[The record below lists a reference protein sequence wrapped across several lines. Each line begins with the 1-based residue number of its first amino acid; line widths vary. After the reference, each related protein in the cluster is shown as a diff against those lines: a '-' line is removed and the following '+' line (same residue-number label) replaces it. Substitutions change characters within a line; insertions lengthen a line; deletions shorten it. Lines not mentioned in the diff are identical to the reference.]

1 LNLPFRFI
9 ELDSVESTMTEAAA
23 RLSAGK
29 LVPWTTILA
38 RHQTH
43 GRGRL
48 DRDWA
53 NVPGHALLATVVVP
67 LSIPSA
73 RAGLVAIAAGTSVAR
88 ALRDWGVVVKL
99 KWPNDIYLDHRK
111 LGGVLIH
118 SRLGTELVALIGI
131 GINLMSA
138 PQSVKESAISLAD
151 VMTDPPPPRELM
163 ETIVRDLHAA
173 VSNLEAGDWQ
183 LVIDEWTQSA
193 LWVGEHVTILAD
205 HEISGRFT
213 GIDQFGRMILDTGA
227 GELEIATGDV
237 RRGPRIGA

>member
-23 RLSAGK
+23 RLSAGT

-38 RHQTH
+38 RHQTR

-48 DRDWA
+48 NRDWT
-53 NVPGHALLATVVVP
+53 NVPGHALLASVVVP
-67 LSIPSA
+67 LSIPSD
-73 RAGLVAIAAGTSVAR
+73 RAGLVAIAAGTSIAR

-173 VSNLEAGDWQ
+173 MSTLEAGDWQ

-193 LWVGEHVTILAD
+193 LWVGEHVSVLAD
-205 HEISGRFT
+205 HEVSGRFA
-213 GIDQFGRMILDTGA
+213 GIDQFGRMILDTDA
-227 GELEIATGDV
+227 GELQIATGDV
-237 RRGPRIGA
+237 KRGPRIGA